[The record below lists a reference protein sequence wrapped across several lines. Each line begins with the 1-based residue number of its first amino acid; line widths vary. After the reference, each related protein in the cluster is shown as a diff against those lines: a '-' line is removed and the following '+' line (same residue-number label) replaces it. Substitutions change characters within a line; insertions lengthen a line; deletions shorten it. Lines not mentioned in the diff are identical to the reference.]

1 MKKEEEGGC
10 EERRDMRGWERRRE
24 GCEEKGGRRRMQWQT
39 TYGNLTILLLAL
51 ICSICVKCANI
62 RGFVILVFVGA
73 NVWTVVTLLVS
84 YFCVYIHMLCIRGQ
98 REPMVRRYVPS
109 RHQSEWASQLQTC
122 SASKRWNDQRD
133 RETGTQLSKHK
144 LNIYEWARFETWP
157 LETATA
163 EILHNNWSNIKLF

>member
-84 YFCVYIHMLCIRGQ
+84 YFCVYISHIFSVVVWVVVQSSSVGSCWYSLSLSGWWAMAQGSITDVWLGGASGGTEVIAARSWRISQ
-98 REPMVRRYVPS
+98 RY
-109 RHQSEWASQLQTC
+109 
-122 SASKRWNDQRD
+122 
-133 RETGTQLSKHK
+133 
-144 LNIYEWARFETWP
+144 
-157 LETATA
+157 
-163 EILHNNWSNIKLF
+163 